1 MKTNKAWV
9 KLFGVVGC
17 WCVSWSW
24 VFAALFCF
32 VLFMCLRECFCSRER
47 ERERERT
54 RVLGFCG
61 GEWRPRAGGRWM
73 TRAKVGGGGG
83 VESVSSWR
91 HQMMCL
97 VLSLLG
103 GDWWRFFLLRF
114 LFCFY
119 LLININVFENKF
131 YFYFL
136 SNQILK
142 RANNIWH
149 LE

>member
-1 MKTNKAWV
+1 MS
-9 KLFGVVGC
+9 LGLG
-17 WCVSWSW
+17 S
-24 VFAALFCF
+24 LLLCF
-32 VLFMCLRECFCSRER
+32 VLFCSCVCASVFV
-47 ERERERT
+47 RERERT

-103 GDWWRFFLLRF
+103 GDW
-114 LFCFY
+114 
-119 LLININVFENKF
+119 
-131 YFYFL
+131 
-136 SNQILK
+136 
-142 RANNIWH
+142 
-149 LE
+149 